1 MQCGEAQVFTKA
13 LAVVDFDAA
22 DLQQERHFALG
33 EIIHQ
38 LVFGDA
44 VFVEPAGFIAG
55 LEHHHIVTL
64 QGQSMGTGQARRACT
79 DHGHA
84 LARGGGALEG
94 VAIKMR
100 VVQGIALQLTNQ
112 YRCAFLMVVT
122 HAGLLAQHFRGADPG
137 ATATQNVGREDLL
150 GSALDVLLVDV
161 ADEGGDVDAG
171 GARVDARR
179 VVAIQ
184 ATGAFQLCLARV
196 QRWRQVAEAV
206 CQGRGIVAWVRQM
219 VQGFDHGHDLTFL
232 MDLPGCA

>member
-1 MQCGEAQVFTKA
+1 MTNFN
-13 LAVVDFDAA
+13 AA

-33 EIIHQ
+33 KIIHQ

-44 VFVEPAGFIAG
+44 VFVKAAGLFAGF
-55 LEHHHIVTL
+55 EYHHVVTM
-64 QGQSMGTGQARRACT
+64 QGQPMSARQACRSGP
-79 DHGHA
+79 DHRHA
-84 LARGGGALEG
+84 LAGGGGALEG
-94 VAIKMR
+94 VACEMCM
-100 VVQGIALQLTNQ
+100 VQGITLQLANQ
-112 YRCAFLMVVT
+112 YRCALLVVVA
-122 HAGLLAQHFRGADPG
+122 HARLLAEHFGRADPG
-137 ATATQNVGREDLL
+137 ATATEDIGRENLL
-150 GSALDVLLVDV
+150 GRTLDVLLVDV